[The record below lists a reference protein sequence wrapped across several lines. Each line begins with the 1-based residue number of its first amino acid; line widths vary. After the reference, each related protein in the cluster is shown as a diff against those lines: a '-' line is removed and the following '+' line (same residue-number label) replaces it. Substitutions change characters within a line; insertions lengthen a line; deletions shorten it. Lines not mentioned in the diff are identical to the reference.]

1 MAIKSRFIQTLSSV
15 CLVSLISLHGGI
27 AWADNQ
33 AAVGVY
39 AQHAGGKI
47 IYHYRVTNNSAQ
59 NITAVVI
66 GRNNQNDGNPDND
79 VNELVELPAGL
90 NSKLGIPS
98 TSATSPTGWRVSVIA
113 PEENQT
119 HAITW
124 EPLNDRSP
132 KLGAGQTAS
141 KMSIAVDKADNHY
154 LSSHALITFADG
166 NPVNITVPL
175 ERLDNTPPSL
185 TVILSPDKLISQSNK
200 LVAINTSFLI
210 RDDYDRMPEIKL
222 ESITANEPL
231 AANDIRDASFGLD
244 DRYFKFLAETKNIKN
259 SVGRVYTVTYSA
271 TDGSGNQTLASAT
284 VTVAPAAAL
293 PVTIPSVAP
302 HEPSKKKIP

>member
-185 TVILSPDKLISQSNK
+185 TVILSPDKLTSQNSK

-231 AANDIRDASFGLD
+231 SANDIRDASFGLD
-244 DRYFKFLAETKNIKN
+244 DRYFKFLAESKNMA
-259 SVGRVYTVTYSA
+259 GRIYTVTYSA
-271 TDGSGNQTLASAT
+271 TDGSGNQALASAT
-284 VTVAPAAAL
+284 VTVAAAAAL
-293 PVTIPSVAP
+293 PVTTHTIAP
-302 HEPSKKKIP
+302 HEPSKKKTP